1 MLKYIL
7 VFATIN
13 ALGGVISGQGTVTLL
28 EGSGEALE
36 GEKAT
41 ALAVGSVF
49 KEGHTLKT
57 GEKSKG
63 ELFLSNGIRLVML
76 PTSTI
81 VVKNLKQGEGSI
93 IAPSP
98 DNKSVKESSQS
109 FTDLEVISG
118 KVIGDVKK
126 LASGS
131 TFTLKTPVGVVNIKG
146 TVFSVEYRVNKDGT
160 QSFNVGCLVGSVTVQ
175 MADPKIAPL
184 SIPAGKQMSITAPP
198 IKALAETPPPPPEKK
213 GEEKKDEGEKPKGED
228 KPAPPEDKPAPPMQI
243 KMEALPPA
251 EIKQLVISAPSQPPP
266 PPPPP
271 PAPPA
276 KESAVDNVINTLNR
290 LELSEQVTNP
300 SPTGG

>member
-1 MLKYIL
+1 MLKWLLL
-7 VFATIN
+7 VVSASAI
-13 ALGGVISGQGTVTLL
+13 AGLVDGQGTITVLDGQAEVLL
-28 EGSGEALE
+28 

-41 ALAVGSVF
+41 SAGVGATFKNGNAVR
-49 KEGHTLKT
+49 T
-57 GEKSKG
+57 GEKSKA

-81 VVKNLKQGEGSI
+81 NVKNLKQGEGSL

-98 DNKSVKESSQS
+98 DNKSVKETSQS
-109 FTDLEVISG
+109 FTDLEVVSG

-160 QSFNVGCLVGSVTVQ
+160 QSFNVGCLVGRVVVQ
-175 MADPKIAPL
+175 MADPKVAPV
-184 SIPAGKQMSITAPP
+184 SIPAGKQMCITAPP
-198 IKALAETPPPPPEKK
+198 VKAVADNAPPPPDKKEGSKDDKKEGPKEDAPPPPPVE
-213 GEEKKDEGEKPKGED
+213 
-228 KPAPPEDKPAPPMQI
+228 M

-251 EIKQLVISAPSQPPP
+251 EVKQLAISAPSQPPP
-266 PPPPP
+266 PPPAPP
-271 PAPPA
+271 PPQTG
-276 KESAVDNVINTLNR
+276 SVDNIVNR
-290 LELSEQVTNP
+290 LDQIQLSDTVINP

>member
-7 VFATIN
+7 VFASLN
-13 ALGGVISGQGTVTLL
+13 ALGGVISGHGTVTVLDGTA
-28 EGSGEALE
+28 ESLE

-41 ALAVGSVF
+41 PLSIGSTF
-49 KEGHTLKT
+49 KEGNTLKT
-57 GEKSKG
+57 GEKSKS

-81 VVKNLKQGEGSI
+81 IVKNLKQGEGSI
-93 IAPSP
+93 IPPST
-98 DNKSVKESSQS
+98 DNKSAKESSQS
-109 FTDLEVISG
+109 FTDLEVVSG

-160 QSFNVGCLVGSVTVQ
+160 QSFNVGCLVGRVVVQ
-175 MADPKIAPL
+175 MADPKVAPV

-198 IKALAETPPPPPEKK
+198 VKASPEAMANAPEKK
-213 GEEKKDEGEKPKGED
+213 GEAEKPKGED
-228 KPAPPEDKPAPPMQI
+228 KPAPREEAPHPPMQI

-251 EIKQLVISAPSQPPP
+251 EVKQLIISAPSQPPP
-266 PPPPP
+266 PPPMP

-276 KESAVDNVINTLNR
+276 VQSTTDNVINALNR
-290 LELSEQVTNP
+290 LELSEQVINP